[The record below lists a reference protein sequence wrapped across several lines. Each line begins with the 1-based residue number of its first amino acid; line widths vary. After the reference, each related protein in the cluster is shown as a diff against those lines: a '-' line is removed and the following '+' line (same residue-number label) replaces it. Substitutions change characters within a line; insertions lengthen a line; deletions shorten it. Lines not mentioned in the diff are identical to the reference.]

1 MTAVAFLAF
10 AVAAV
15 VDWIA
20 VARTD
25 RRLEHI
31 AKPAALAALVVAAVV
46 IDPSAAATD
55 RRWWFVVALV
65 FTLVGDVA
73 LMLDSDR
80 FVVGL
85 GAFLVAHLAYIGGFW
100 VDPPAAGAVA
110 IAVVATA
117 VVMAPLARRIVTA
130 VGAVEPALR
139 APVAAYIGVIS
150 LMVVSA
156 LASGNLLAAAGA
168 VTFAASDTLIAWN
181 RFVRPFRGAGVAI
194 MVTYHLAQLA
204 LVVSLVR

>member
-1 MTAVAFLAF
+1 VIVVAFLAF

-65 FTLVGDVA
+65 FSLAGDVA

-80 FVVGL
+80 FVIGL

-100 VDPPAAGAVA
+100 VDPPTAGAVLV
-110 IAVVATA
+110 AVVATA
-117 VVMAPLARRIVTA
+117 VVMTPLARRIVTA
-130 VGAVEPALR
+130 VAAGEPALR

-156 LASGNLLAAAGA
+156 LASGNLLAAVGA

-181 RFVRPFRGAGVAI
+181 RFVRPFRGAGVAV

>member
-1 MTAVAFLAF
+1 MTVVAFLAF

-65 FTLVGDVA
+65 FSLVGDVA

-100 VDPPAAGAVA
+100 VDPPTAGAVLV
-110 IAVVATA
+110 AVVATA
-117 VVMAPLARRIVTA
+117 VVMTPLARRIVIA
-130 VGAVEPALR
+130 VGAGEPALR

-156 LASGNLLAAAGA
+156 LASGNPLAAVGA

>member
-1 MTAVAFLAF
+1 MTAVAFAVF

-20 VARTD
+20 VARAD

-31 AKPAALAALVVAAVV
+31 AKPAALAALVVAAAV

-65 FTLVGDVA
+65 FSLVGDVA

-130 VGAVEPALR
+130 VGAGEPALR
-139 APVAAYIGVIS
+139 GPVAAYIGVIS

>member
-1 MTAVAFLAF
+1 MIVVAFLAF

-65 FTLVGDVA
+65 FSLAGDVA

-80 FVVGL
+80 FVIGL

-100 VDPPAAGAVA
+100 VDPPTAGAVLV
-110 IAVVATA
+110 AVVATA
-117 VVMAPLARRIVTA
+117 VVMTPLARRIVTA
-130 VGAVEPALR
+130 VAAGEPALR

-156 LASGNLLAAAGA
+156 LASGNLLAAVGA

-181 RFVRPFRGAGVAI
+181 RFVRPFRGAGVAV